1 MISMMAASVVMY
13 APAVSSESTDL
24 ARTLEQVAQQR
35 ETSVALGARL
45 RAVEDALADAIADS
59 PGVEDRVRNEASRLL
74 LALPS
79 DLPLPEFAVEDD
91 GAIAVE
97 WLPSRSR
104 MVSLSVHGRGRVAY
118 AWLDGTDKG
127 HGVARFNGKELP
139 EVLLS
144 VIRSVTDGSRF
155 RAA

>member
-1 MISMMAASVVMY
+1 
-13 APAVSSESTDL
+13 
-24 ARTLEQVAQQR
+24 
-35 ETSVALGARL
+35 
-45 RAVEDALADAIADS
+45 
-59 PGVEDRVRNEASRLL
+59 
-74 LALPS
+74 
-79 DLPLPEFAVEDD
+79 
-91 GAIAVE
+91 
-97 WLPSRSR
+97 

>member
-1 MISMMAASVVMY
+1 MKA
-13 APAVSSESTDL
+13 L
-24 ARTLEQVAQQR
+24 TLEH
-35 ETSVALGARL
+35 L
-45 RAVEDALADAIADS
+45 LADRAFADGLEWIAPLLERGGPTEEEWLDK
-59 PGVEDRVRNEASRLL
+59 PHYWVRTEARQLV

-104 MVSLSVHGRGRVAY
+104 MVSISVHGRGRVAY

-144 VIRSVTDGSRF
+144 VIRSVTDDLESKR
-155 RAA
+155 